1 MVTKA
6 FYPNIQEAEA
16 GELCEL
22 GQSGLHRVLKLP
34 VETLSHNQKSHKQ
47 NKNQVESKP

>member
-34 VETLSHNQKSHKQ
+34 VETLSHKQ